1 MLGVAL
7 IVYLF
12 RNDFI
17 SEVWESIYEQKDMM
31 SEICFEICQQKK
43 KSRNRR
49 SKKGKNANNKC

>member
-43 KSRNRR
+43 KSINRR